1 MHEGGKK
8 MKHSKWI
15 TVLTVLLACS
25 FLLSACSSSNKSSR
39 RSTASEEE
47 TEESSQQETTEPEVP
62 TINVSSLDQFL
73 SDGSL
78 FAEDVP
84 VPTPTP
90 IPVKQTKLGMENDG
104 KGYFSGM
111 PENTTII
118 ETKYFRYT
126 IFDIKKTDTS
136 YEVNGEFENKSD
148 KAYKLTLR
156 NVAIDSVATTT
167 RFYLQDPVEPHTKV
181 PDTTD
186 FATVVEGYHGQDFS
200 RISFLILASDPDTSK
215 NATIPISDDGS
226 NYVLINLFPKGED
239 AFRYEE
245 KAIDEDSKIIFDSD
259 GALFSVDG
267 FEYTHSAVSS
277 SMTIHYTFVN
287 KTADYIQFKL
297 LEQKIMLDNVEV
309 EIGHQSIYIPP
320 FASLSGDF
328 YVSNSALEGTGINPA
343 NVKMVIIP
351 VIANSLTDGIKVL
364 WQKSIKTE
372 VTYS

>member
-1 MHEGGKK
+1 MQEGGKK
-8 MKHSKWI
+8 MKRSKWI
-15 TVLTVLLACS
+15 TVLATLLACS
-25 FLLSACSSSNKSSR
+25 FLFSACSSSNKTSR
-39 RSTASEEE
+39 RTTASEEE
-47 TEESSQQETTEPEVP
+47 TEESTQETTEPVVP

-90 IPVKQTKLGMENDG
+90 IPVKQTKLGMENNG

-111 PENTTII
+111 PENATII

-148 KAYKLTLR
+148 KAYKITLR
-156 NVAIDSVATTT
+156 NIAIDSIATTS
-167 RFYLQDPVEPHTKV
+167 RFFLQDPIEPHTKV

-186 FATVVEGYHGQDFS
+186 FATALEGYHGQDFS
-200 RISFLILASDPDTSK
+200 RISFLILASDPDQSA

-226 NYVLINLFPKGED
+226 NYVLINLFPQGED
-239 AFRYEE
+239 AFKYEE
-245 KAIDEDSKIIFDSD
+245 KTLSEDSKVIFDSD

-267 FEYTHSAVSS
+267 FEYTHSAISS
-277 SMTIHYTFVN
+277 SMTIKYTFVN

-297 LEQKIMLDNVEV
+297 LEQKIMLDDKEV

-320 FASLSGDF
+320 FASLEGNF
-328 YVSNSALEGTGINPA
+328 YVSNSALEGTGINPE

-372 VTYS
+372 VTYV